1 MLMLAGETVG
11 SRGYGYGYG
20 YGYARRKVQSAPNGG
35 HGRDEMSSLRQAM
48 AALRKQQ
55 VTSASKK

>member
-1 MLMLAGETVG
+1 VLAEETAG
-11 SRGYGYGYG
+11 RGYGYG

-55 VTSASKK
+55 VTSARKK